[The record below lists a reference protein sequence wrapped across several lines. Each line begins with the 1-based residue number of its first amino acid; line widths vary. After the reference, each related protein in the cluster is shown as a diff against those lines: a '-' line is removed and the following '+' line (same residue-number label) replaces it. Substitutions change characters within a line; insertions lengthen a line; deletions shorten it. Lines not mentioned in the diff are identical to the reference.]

1 MGLEVSDYSRREAWL
16 NSGWAM
22 VCVCMCDALF
32 FDFDSGFM
40 VHLFRFYSLFCVYMI
55 FYLDVYLRGNEEI
68 GLCSPF

>member
-1 MGLEVSDYSRREAWL
+1 M
-16 NSGWAM
+16 
-22 VCVCMCDALF
+22 CVCMCDALF